1 MEAPGLGT
9 ETRTRARL
17 ALGPR
22 PGLPLQGL
30 DCTRSGAGGPPP
42 TERLAANQAWMPP
55 PHQRRAWP
63 KPQGGRRH
71 RGWDGAARAQHT
83 LDPRRGAAWTL
94 SGVDAGAL
102 LTAPGSPR
110 GSQGHPSRDQG
121 GLWLWPLPTP
131 PSGTSIPLLAFCNP
145 FCVLRHTCPPT
156 SVPLHLTTSHG
167 RMSHAPSSCSHSP
180 QPGGHLSSTFRGCL
194 WWARHEPAP
203 LEPLPPTPPS
213 SGRGPCGPT
222 GDWAQCSSGPSAAAR
237 PLLASWRW
245 VP

>member
-1 MEAPGLGT
+1 MGWGDGEGGGEGSESQCWERGCLGQTPDEELRMEAPGLGT

-17 ALGPR
+17 TLGPR

-30 DCTRSGAGGPPP
+30 DCTRSGAGGPPL
-42 TERLAANQAWMPP
+42 TERLATNQAWMPP

-63 KPQGGRRH
+63 KPQRGRRH

-167 RMSHAPSSCSHSP
+167 RMSHAPSSCPPSQP
-180 QPGGHLSSTFRGCL
+180 QPGG
-194 WWARHEPAP
+194 P
-203 LEPLPPTPPS
+203 
-213 SGRGPCGPT
+213 
-222 GDWAQCSSGPSAAAR
+222 
-237 PLLASWRW
+237 PLLNIPGMPL
-245 VP
+245 VG